1 MRRHQLR
8 RRHHWAL
15 LAAAAAPGCSALIPL
30 TSRYALRGGHA
41 TARSR
46 SRRYAAP
53 VTPRIDG
60 TDGTDD
66 DAPRASA
73 PHYPLA
79 PPPVIE
85 EGGTHPAF
93 AVDAPIQRRR
103 PFGIPLIGRYV
114 SYLEELWRADTVVKA
129 HDDVEEVGQTTLGT
143 RVATGVAL
151 GFIFSAW
158 VFSTPSLFAAGH
170 ALQAIAAGL
179 EYFRVAII
187 QGAAPARKIACTTT
201 CVLMAVAC
209 HAPSMHELVF
219 PLATT
224 WMMVWLLL
232 ARRACSTIQDISTTL
247 MGLVYT
253 AYLPS
258 WWVRLRCAP
267 NWATVKGTTHWLA
280 PQLTHRGAQHV
291 WWTCLSIACADIG
304 AYFGGKR
311 FGKHSLDKVGLGA
324 AAKASPNKT
333 TEGAVSGLVSAGL
346 CSYIGA
352 LFLRWPNPSLGF
364 VYGAGVATI
373 ALVGDLTASMLKR
386 DADVKDFGHLFPGH
400 GGILDRLDSFF
411 FVAPLAF
418 CVLPRLAPAGA
429 WVA

>member
-15 LAAAAAPGCSALIPL
+15 LAAAAAPSCSALIPL

-66 DAPRASA
+66 GQRGARARRTTGCA
-73 PHYPLA
+73 TT
-79 PPPVIE
+79 
-85 EGGTHPAF
+85 GNRRGRTHPAF

-114 SYLEELWRADTVVKA
+114 SYLEELWRAGPVVKA

-170 ALQAIAAGL
+170 ALQAAAAGL

-209 HAPSMHELVF
+209 HAPSMYELVF
-219 PLATT
+219 PLMTT

-232 ARRACSTIQDISTTL
+232 ARRACGTIKDISTTL

-280 PQLTHRGAQHV
+280 PQLCIEARST
-291 WWTCLSIACADIG
+291 S
-304 AYFGGKR
+304 GGP
-311 FGKHSLDKVGLGA
+311 V
-324 AAKASPNKT
+324 
-333 TEGAVSGLVSAGL
+333 
-346 CSYIGA
+346 
-352 LFLRWPNPSLGF
+352 
-364 VYGAGVATI
+364 
-373 ALVGDLTASMLKR
+373 
-386 DADVKDFGHLFPGH
+386 
-400 GGILDRLDSFF
+400 
-411 FVAPLAF
+411 
-418 CVLPRLAPAGA
+418 
-429 WVA
+429 

>member
-15 LAAAAAPGCSALIPL
+15 LSAAAAPSCSALIPL

-66 DAPRASA
+66 DAQRTSA

-129 HDDVEEVGQTTLGT
+129 HDNVEEVGQTTLGT

-232 ARRACSTIQDISTTL
+232 ARRAVSYTHLTL
-247 MGLVYT
+247 PT
-253 AYLPS
+253 
-258 WWVRLRCAP
+258 
-267 NWATVKGTTHWLA
+267 
-280 PQLTHRGAQHV
+280 
-291 WWTCLSIACADIG
+291 
-304 AYFGGKR
+304 
-311 FGKHSLDKVGLGA
+311 
-324 AAKASPNKT
+324 KA
-333 TEGAVSGLVSAGL
+333 
-346 CSYIGA
+346 
-352 LFLRWPNPSLGF
+352 
-364 VYGAGVATI
+364 
-373 ALVGDLTASMLKR
+373 
-386 DADVKDFGHLFPGH
+386 
-400 GGILDRLDSFF
+400 
-411 FVAPLAF
+411 
-418 CVLPRLAPAGA
+418 
-429 WVA
+429 

>member
-1 MRRHQLR
+1 MRHLVR
-8 RRHHWAL
+8 RRHRWW
-15 LAAAAAPGCSALIPL
+15 LAAAATRCSALTAIRP
-30 TSRYALRGGHA
+30 RRGTVRLH
-41 TARSR
+41 
-46 SRRYAAP
+46 AAP
-53 VTPRIDG
+53 VTPRVDAAE
-60 TDGTDD
+60 DSD
-66 DAPRASA
+66 DAK

-79 PPPVIE
+79 PPPVLD
-85 EGGTHPAF
+85 GATHPAF

-209 HAPSMHELVF
+209 HFPTMHELVF

-267 NWATVKGTTHWLA
+267 NWSNVAGKTFWFA

-304 AYFGGKR
+304 AYFGGKK
-311 FGKHSLDKVGLGA
+311 FGRHSLDKVGLGA

-352 LFLRWPNPSLGF
+352 YALRWERPVLGF

-418 CVLPRLAPAGA
+418 GVLPRLAPAGP

>member
-1 MRRHQLR
+1 
-8 RRHHWAL
+8 
-15 LAAAAAPGCSALIPL
+15 
-30 TSRYALRGGHA
+30 
-41 TARSR
+41 
-46 SRRYAAP
+46 
-53 VTPRIDG
+53 
-60 TDGTDD
+60 
-66 DAPRASA
+66 
-73 PHYPLA
+73 
-79 PPPVIE
+79 
-85 EGGTHPAF
+85 
-93 AVDAPIQRRR
+93 
-103 PFGIPLIGRYV
+103 V

-129 HDDVEEVGQTTLGT
+129 HDNVEEVGPTTLGT

-209 HAPSMHELVF
+209 HFPTMHELVF

-267 NWATVKGTTHWLA
+267 NWSNVAGKTFWFA

-352 LFLRWPNPSLGF
+352 YALRWERPLLGF

-418 CVLPRLAPAGA
+418 GVLPRLAPAGA

>member
-1 MRRHQLR
+1 MLRTR
-8 RRHHWAL
+8 RRHRWAL
-15 LAAAAAPGCSALIPL
+15 VAAATTRCSAL
-30 TSRYALRGGHA
+30 
-41 TARSR
+41 TAIRP
-46 SRRYAAP
+46 RRDTVRLHAAP
-53 VTPRIDG
+53 VTPRINTNEDS
-60 TDGTDD
+60 D
-66 DAPRASA
+66 DAK

-79 PPPVIE
+79 PPPVLTDA
-85 EGGTHPAF
+85 THPAF

-129 HDDVEEVGQTTLGT
+129 HDDVKEVGPTTLGT

-209 HAPSMHELVF
+209 HFPTMHELVF

-267 NWATVKGTTHWLA
+267 NWNNVAGKTFWFA

-304 AYFGGKR
+304 AYFGGKK
-311 FGKHSLDKVGLGA
+311 FGRHSLDKVGLGA

-352 LFLRWPNPSLGF
+352 FALRWERPLLGF

-418 CVLPRLAPAGA
+418 GVLPRLAPAGA